1 MDSRDQAILR
11 KHLSDM
17 GTLGGKNRWKGVS
30 KRKRRAHALMM
41 VKARRKNGA

>member
-1 MDSRDQAILR
+1 MSISNALRKELKRIGKIGGDSRWNGI
-11 KHLSDM
+11 
-17 GTLGGKNRWKGVS
+17 S